1 MRETDST
8 KTLAE
13 SLTGISTGI
22 SKGIST
28 GMMAYEFIKKEE
40 IDELNSV
47 GYLLCHKKTGA
58 RVVLLVNE
66 DNNKVFNIGFRTPP
80 ADSTGV
86 AHIIEHTVLCGSK
99 KYPPKDPFVELAKG
113 SLNTFLNAMTFS
125 DKTIYPV
132 ASCNEKDFKNLM
144 NVYLDAVFY
153 PNIYKKEEIFRQE
166 GWSYELEDKDK
177 PLIYNGVVYNE
188 MKGALSTPER
198 LLMQEA
204 EREMFPDTCYSH
216 VSGGDPKHIPELS
229 YEQFLDFH
237 RKYYHPSNSY
247 IYLYGNMDMPAYLEW
262 IDREYLSNFE
272 KSEVKIEF
280 SEQKPFEH
288 TKYCVKQYPLGE
300 GEEER
305 SKSMYSYIVTA
316 GGALDRQEHYA
327 MKVLDYALLSMPGA
341 PVKQA
346 LLDAGIGKDI
356 SGGFSNGTLQNSFY
370 VTAKEAEEGK
380 QDKFQEII
388 ENTLRSIVESGVDK
402 DSLKAAL
409 NVFEFQ
415 YREADFGSY
424 PKGLFYCMDILE
436 SWLYDDNEPFMHIHA
451 GKTFQELNEYV
462 NTEYYENLIQ
472 KYLLNNSHKLIITMN
487 PKRGLAKEMAKEL
500 EEKLAAYKASLSE
513 EELEKIIED
522 TKALKKY
529 QSEPSTEEEL
539 NTIPVLKLEDID
551 RLPEEYYIEERE
563 EAGIKVIF
571 SNVFSNKIA
580 YINASFDAG
589 QLPKQYIP
597 YLGLLKSVL
606 ANMDTAHYKYT
617 ELNNLIYMHSGG
629 FYNDFVQYGR
639 IDGGSVM
646 LFENNIKVLYSEIK
660 QAFNIISEIL
670 GSTKFS
676 DTKRLYEIIA
686 EQKSGMRMRLISA
699 GHIAAMTRAESYMTE
714 TGYVKDM
721 TSGIGYYRF
730 LEDLEKNFEQK
741 KEEAVQ
747 MLTWL
752 SKYLFTKKNFILSFT
767 ADEEGYKVMKQE
779 LETFTGSL
787 SAEKCVEEREPF
799 ELQKLNEGYKIP
811 SPVSYV
817 ARLGNYKT
825 AGYAF
830 TGIMNTLGS
839 ILDYGYLW
847 NQVRV
852 KGGAYGVMSFY
863 GPTTGNVAFL
873 SYRDPNVGATNDVFN
888 GIPEYLRNFEADD
901 RDILKYII
909 GTISSKDTPKNPSAK
924 GRRSFTAYISGI
936 TYEDICREREE
947 ILSLSVEK
955 VRALAP
961 IMEAVLSQN
970 YICTVGSSEK
980 IEESTEL
987 FGEIKDLF

>member
-1 MRETDST
+1 MRETD
-8 KTLAE
+8 
-13 SLTGISTGI
+13 LTGALKI
-22 SKGIST
+22 
-28 GMMAYEFIKKEE
+28 MAEYEFIKEE
-40 IDELNSV
+40 KIDELNST

-58 RVVLLVNE
+58 RLALLANE

-80 ADSTGV
+80 SDSTGV

-99 KYPPKDPFVELAKG
+99 KYPLKDPFVELAKG

-132 ASCNEKDFKNLM
+132 ASCNDKDFKNLV

-166 GWSYELEDKDK
+166 GWSYELEDKNK
-177 PLIYNGVVYNE
+177 PLTYNGVVYNE

-198 LLMQEA
+198 LFMQEA
-204 EREMFPDTCYSH
+204 EHEMFPDTCYSY
-216 VSGGDPKHIPELS
+216 VSGGDPEFIPELS
-229 YEQFLDFH
+229 YEQFLNFH

-262 IDREYLSNFE
+262 IDKEYLSSFE
-272 KSEVKIEF
+272 KSEIKINF
-280 SEQKPFEH
+280 GRQKPFEH
-288 TKYCVKQYPLGE
+288 TKYCVKEYPLGE
-300 GEEER
+300 GEEEQA
-305 SKSMYSYIVTA
+305 KTMYSYMVTA
-316 GGALDRQEHYA
+316 AGALDRQEYYA

-356 SGGFSNGTLQNSFY
+356 IGGFSSGTLQNNFSI
-370 VTAKEAEEGK
+370 TAKEAESGK
-380 QDKFQEII
+380 QEQFQEII
-388 ENTLRSIVESGVDK
+388 ESTLKNIAESGVQK
-402 DSLKAAL
+402 NSLKAAL
-409 NVFEFQ
+409 NAFEFQ
-415 YREADFGSY
+415 YREADFGSF
-424 PKGLFYCMDILE
+424 PKGLLYCMNMLE

-462 NTEYYENLIQ
+462 GTDYYENLIR
-472 KYLLNNSHKLIITMN
+472 KYLLDNPHKLILTMN
-487 PKRGLAKEMAKEL
+487 PKRGLSEKAAKKL
-500 EEKLAAYKASLSE
+500 EEKLAEYKASLSDK
-513 EELEKIIED
+513 ELEEIIKK

-539 NTIPVLKLEDID
+539 KSIPVLQLEDID
-551 RLPEEYYIEERE
+551 KLPEKYYIEEKE
-563 EAGIKVIF
+563 ESGVKIIF

-589 QLPKQYIP
+589 KLPKQYIP
-597 YLGLLKSVL
+597 YLGLLKQVL

-617 ELNNLIYMHSGG
+617 ELTNLIYMHSGG
-629 FYNDFVQYGR
+629 FYNDFVQYGKT
-639 IDGGSVM
+639 DGGSVM
-646 LFENNIKVLYSEIK
+646 LFENNIKVLYSEIQ
-660 QAFNIISEIL
+660 QAFSIISEIIET
-670 GSTKFS
+670 TKFS
-676 DTKRLYEIIA
+676 DTKRLYEIVA
-686 EQKSGMRMRLISA
+686 EQKSSMRMRLISA
-699 GHIAAMTRAESYMTE
+699 GHITAMTRAESYMTE
-714 TGYVKDM
+714 MGYIKDM
-721 TSGIGYYRF
+721 TSGVGYYKF
-730 LEDLEKNFEQK
+730 LEDLEKNFDEK
-741 KEEAVQ
+741 KDEAVR

-752 SKYLFTKKNFILSFT
+752 SKYLFTKENFVLSFT
-767 ADEEGYKVMKQE
+767 ADEEGYEVMKQE
-779 LETFTGSL
+779 IGRFADSL
-787 SAEKCVEEREPF
+787 STEKCGQEREPF
-799 ELQKLNEGYKIP
+799 ELVKLNEGYKIP
-811 SPVSYV
+811 APVSYV
-817 ARLGNYKT
+817 ARIGNYKS

-830 TGIMNTLGS
+830 TGVMDTLGS

-847 NQVRV
+847 NQIRV
-852 KGGAYGVMSFY
+852 KGGAYGTMSYY

-888 GIPEYLRNFEADD
+888 GIPEYLRNFEASEKE
-901 RDILKYII
+901 ILKYII
-909 GTISSKDTPKNPSAK
+909 GTISVKDMPKNPAAK
-924 GRRSFTAYISGI
+924 GRSSFTAYISGI

-970 YICTVGSSEK
+970 YICTVGSGEK